1 MRNHGKRIEALEA
14 KVVGGDGDIKH
25 IVLYG
30 GETTKEMALAAKG
43 LTSEEGVFWIHLV
56 GVENGPEHP
65 ATGSASC
72 ERVRQE
78 PRCAGA
84 SAL

>member
-1 MRNHGKRIEALEA
+1 MRGSHAKRIEALEA
-14 KVVGGDGDIKH
+14 KAVGGDGDIKH

-43 LTSEEGVFWIHLV
+43 LTSEEGVFWIHLI

-65 ATGSASC
+65 ANR
-72 ERVRQE
+72 ERERS
-78 PRCAGA
+78 P
-84 SAL
+84 S